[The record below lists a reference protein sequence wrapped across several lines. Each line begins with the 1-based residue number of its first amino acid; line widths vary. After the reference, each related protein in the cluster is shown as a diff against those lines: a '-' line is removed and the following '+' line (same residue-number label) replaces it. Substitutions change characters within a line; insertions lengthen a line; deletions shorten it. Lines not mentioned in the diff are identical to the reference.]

1 MLLSICIFPNQIKK
15 NCLKYNACEEYKA
28 AIISF
33 KGQNIPEIKYQAWMK
48 WIFTFLNPN
57 LNYIEVQSFT

>member
-33 KGQNIPEIKYQAWMK
+33 KGQNIPEIKYQA
-48 WIFTFLNPN
+48 
-57 LNYIEVQSFT
+57 